1 MKKSSVLAFF
11 LCLLSYGLSFA
22 LNIKV
27 SDQYPTLLALN
38 GRIER
43 ISFGNG
49 HQEYVSKVEGRFLE
63 IKAKH
68 PGTSKTTIT
77 IFYLSNEGKK
87 NEKTDVFYGT
97 VSYDAGIQPMYDFT
111 HHKVKNTEE
120 AEKWDTDE
128 PLTESLTEA
137 IEYVSH
143 EQPNI
148 KRFHQTKQKVSCF
161 LSNAVSTGE
170 EIVLKFV
177 LSNSSPYTY
186 KVGSVYFVGN
196 NKDKTAI
203 PIKLKPKRMVVA
215 PGEIIPIIFVI
226 KHKVEKTGICVR
238 FEEKKGRRD
247 LNLTL
252 PNRLLLSI
260 PCLVRESK
268 EV

>member
-1 MKKSSVLAFF
+1 MKKSSLLAF
-11 LCLLSYGLSFA
+11 LISYFPAFA
-22 LNIKV
+22 LDIKV
-27 SDQYPTLLALN
+27 SDQYPTLLELS
-38 GRIER
+38 GTIEK

-49 HQEYVSKVEGRFLE
+49 DQEYVSKEEGRFLE
-63 IKAKH
+63 VKAKY

-77 IFYLSNEGKK
+77 VFYLSNEGKK
-87 NEKTDVFYGT
+87 NEKVDVFYGT
-97 VSYDAGIQPMYDFT
+97 VSYDAGIQPMYNLT
-111 HHKVKNTEE
+111 NHKVQEIEE

-137 IEYVSH
+137 IEYVTQ

-161 LSNAVSTGE
+161 LSNAISTGE
-170 EIVLKFV
+170 EVVLKFV
-177 LSNSSPYTY
+177 LKNNSPYNY
-186 KVGSVYFVGN
+186 KVGGVYFVGN

-215 PGEIIPIIFVI
+215 PGEIVPMIFVI
-226 KHKVEKTGICVR
+226 KHKVEKSGIVVR

-260 PCLVRESK
+260 PCFVKESK

>member
-1 MKKSSVLAFF
+1 MKKSSLFIFLA
-11 LCLLSYGLSFA
+11 SYFPVFA
-22 LNIKV
+22 LDIKV
-27 SDQYPTLLALN
+27 SDQYPTLLELS
-38 GRIER
+38 GTIEK

-49 HQEYVSKVEGRFLE
+49 DQEYVSKEEGRFLE
-63 IKAKH
+63 VKAKH

-77 IFYLSNEGKK
+77 VFYLSNEGKK
-87 NEKTDVFYGT
+87 NEKVDVFYGT
-97 VSYDAGIQPMYDFT
+97 VSYDAGIQPMYDLT
-111 HHKVKNTEE
+111 QHKVKQIEE
-120 AEKWDTDE
+120 GEKWDTDE

-137 IEYVSH
+137 IEYVSQ
-143 EQPNI
+143 EKPNI

-177 LSNSSPYTY
+177 LRNSSPYNY

-196 NKDKTAI
+196 NKDKSAI

-215 PGEIIPIIFVI
+215 PREVLPMIFVI
-226 KHKVEKTGICVR
+226 KHKVEKTGIIVR

-247 LNLTL
+247 LSLNL

-260 PCLVRESK
+260 PCLVKESK

>member
-1 MKKSSVLAFF
+1 MKKSSFF
-11 LCLLSYGLSFA
+11 LFLMSYFPVFA

-27 SDQYPTLLALN
+27 SDQYPTLLELS
-38 GRIER
+38 GTIEK

-49 HQEYVSKVEGRFLE
+49 DKEYVSKEEGRFLE
-63 IKAKH
+63 VKAKH
-68 PGTSKTTIT
+68 PKTSKTTIT
-77 IFYLSNEGKK
+77 VFYLSNEGKK
-87 NEKTDVFYGT
+87 NEKVDVFYGT
-97 VSYDAGIQPMYDFT
+97 VSYDAGIQPMYDLT
-111 HHKVKNTEE
+111 HNKLKDMEE

-128 PLTESLTEA
+128 PLPESLTEA
-137 IEYVSH
+137 IAYVSQ

-177 LSNSSPYTY
+177 LRNGSPYNY
-186 KVGSVYFVGN
+186 KVGRVYFLGN

-203 PIKLKPKRMVVA
+203 PIKLKSKRMVVA
-215 PGEIIPIIFVI
+215 PGEILSMVFVI
-226 KHKVEKTGICVR
+226 KHKIEKSGIIVR

-247 LNLTL
+247 LSLTL

-260 PCLVRESK
+260 PCLAQ
-268 EV
+268 

>member
-1 MKKSSVLAFF
+1 MKKSSLLAF
-11 LCLLSYGLSFA
+11 LISYFPVFA
-22 LNIKV
+22 LDIKV
-27 SDQYPTLLALN
+27 SDQYPTLLELSGA
-38 GRIER
+38 IEK

-49 HQEYVSKVEGRFLE
+49 DKEYVSKEEGRFLE
-63 IKAKH
+63 VKAKH

-77 IFYLSNEGKK
+77 VFYLSNEGKK
-87 NEKTDVFYGT
+87 NEKVDVFYGT
-97 VSYDAGIQPMYDFT
+97 VSYDAGIQPMYDLT
-111 HHKVKNTEE
+111 QHKIKQTEE
-120 AEKWDTDE
+120 AEKWDTYE

-137 IEYVSH
+137 IEYVSQ

-170 EIVLKFV
+170 EIVLKFI
-177 LSNSSPYTY
+177 LRNSSPYNY

-215 PGEIIPIIFVI
+215 PGEIIPMIFVI
-226 KHKVEKTGICVR
+226 KYKVEKSGIIVR

-247 LNLTL
+247 LSLNL

-260 PCLVRESK
+260 PCLVKESK